1 MTDRELVA
9 VSRIDVNKDINE
21 HERELGKC
29 PADAQF
35 CQTYLLQLY
44 REQNRARGPT
54 PPISVLLDG
63 RTAEPGPLITDL
75 ETLVFLSLRCI
86 R

>member
-9 VSRIDVNKDINE
+9 VSRIDVNKHINE

-44 REQNRARGPT
+44 RERNRARGPT
-54 PPISVLLDG
+54 PPIRVLLDG